1 MGDDVRGGS
10 GSGRDQPRR
19 LGPDGRPVRREEW
32 SRDGDGRSGGR
43 DGRPPAQGRS
53 DRPPRDERPTSP
65 PPPFEREVWVR
76 DDAPPAPTPATRRR
90 DRSTPIDT
98 ELVRSELARALS
110 PAKTKRATDRV
121 AEAARAFASEHL
133 DDARRILKPI
143 AAEAPGA
150 ATVRE
155 LLGLTLYQLGRW
167 RPAAAELEA
176 FRDLTGSV
184 EQNPVLADCYR
195 ALGRHT
201 DAEELWEEL
210 REASPSAELV
220 TEGRIVAAGSLAD
233 RGRLSDAIRLLE
245 SAPRGKKARE
255 HHLRTAYALA
265 DLRERAG
272 DVSRA
277 RELFG
282 WISGIDA
289 DFADVRRRLDALS

>member
-1 MGDDVRGGS
+1 MWI
-10 GSGRDQPRR
+10 
-19 LGPDGRPVRREEW
+19 RE
-32 SRDGDGRSGGR
+32 D
-43 DGRPPAQGRS
+43 A
-53 DRPPRDERPTSP
+53 PRDE
-65 PPPFEREVWVR
+65 
-76 DDAPPAPTPATRRR
+76 APRRR
-90 DRSTPIDT
+90 RREAPAPIDT
-98 ELVRSELARALS
+98 ELVRAELDRVVS
-110 PAKTKRATDRV
+110 TPAKAKRYTDRV
-121 AEAARAFASEHL
+121 ADAAQAFGNDRL
-133 DDARRILKPI
+133 DDARKILKPI
-143 AAEAPGA
+143 AEEAPGA
-150 ATVRE
+150 ASVRE
-155 LLGLTLYQLGRW
+155 LLGLTLYRLGRF

-184 EQNPVLADCYR
+184 DQNPVLADCYR

-220 TEGRIVAAGSLAD
+220 AEGRIVAAGSLAD
-233 RGRLSDAIRLLE
+233 RGRLADAIRLLE

-282 WISGIDA
+282 WIAGVDA
-289 DFADVRRRLDALS
+289 DFADVRRRVAALS

>member
-1 MGDDVRGGS
+1 MWI
-10 GSGRDQPRR
+10 
-19 LGPDGRPVRREEW
+19 RE
-32 SRDGDGRSGGR
+32 D
-43 DGRPPAQGRS
+43 A
-53 DRPPRDERPTSP
+53 PRDEAPRRRR
-65 PPPFEREVWVR
+65 REV
-76 DDAPPAPTPATRRR
+76 PA
-90 DRSTPIDT
+90 PIDT
-98 ELVRSELARALS
+98 ELVRAELDRVVS
-110 PAKTKRATDRV
+110 TPAKAKRYTDRV
-121 AEAARAFASEHL
+121 ADAAQAFGNDRL
-133 DDARRILKPI
+133 DDARKILKPI
-143 AAEAPGA
+143 AEEAPGA
-150 ATVRE
+150 ASVRE
-155 LLGLTLYQLGRW
+155 LLGLTLYRLGRF

-184 EQNPVLADCYR
+184 DQNPVLADCYR

-220 TEGRIVAAGSLAD
+220 AEGRIVAAGSLAD
-233 RGRLSDAIRLLE
+233 RGRLADAIRLLE

-282 WISGIDA
+282 WIAGVDA
-289 DFADVRRRLDALS
+289 DFADVRRRVAALS